1 MTSPLIRNLQNFVRF
16 TPEEVA
22 ELDRLAS
29 ARRVQIGARTEIAA
43 EGDRP
48 RHVHVILEGWACRY
62 RELDNG
68 RRQIIAFCLPG
79 DICDDRVLTLQRMDH
94 SLASVTEVT
103 LALVSPARLET
114 VFGTHPRIARSLAWS
129 SQVQA
134 SLQREWTVNLGQ
146 RDAVGRVAH
155 LLSEIHMRLRLVGL
169 AGPDGCDLPL
179 TQAEIGDATGLSTVH
194 VNRVLQEL
202 RAARLIVLRDR
213 ALTIPKLSAL
223 HEAARFD
230 AAYLHADREGRHLDA
245 EE

>member
-1 MTSPLIRNLQNFVRF
+1 MTSPLTRNLKNFVRF
-16 TPEEVA
+16 TAGEAA

-29 ARRVQIGARTEIAA
+29 ARRIQLGPRAEIVA
-43 EGDRP
+43 EGDPP

-62 RELDNG
+62 RELADG
-68 RRQIIAFCLPG
+68 SRQILALCLPG
-79 DICDDRVLTLQRMDH
+79 DLCDERVLTLQRMDH
-94 SLASVTEVT
+94 SLGSLTDVTIGQVNPT
-103 LALVSPARLET
+103 VLAALCTA
-114 VFGTHPRIARSLAWS
+114 HPRIARAVAWS

-134 SLQREWTVNLGQ
+134 ALQREWTVNLGQ

-169 AGPDGCDLPL
+169 AGPAGCEMPL
-179 TQAEIGDATGLSTVH
+179 TQAELGDATGLSTVH

-202 RAARLIVLRDR
+202 RAARVIGLKDR
-213 ALTIPKLSAL
+213 ALTIPNLAAL

-230 AAYLHADREGRHLDA
+230 GAYLHADREGRHLDA

>member
-1 MTSPLIRNLQNFVRF
+1 MTSPLARNLQNFVRF
-16 TPEEVA
+16 TAREIA

-29 ARRVQIGARTEIAA
+29 ARRTQIGPRAEIVA

-48 RHVHVILEGWACRY
+48 RHVHVVLEGWACRY
-62 RELDNG
+62 RETADG
-68 RRQIIAFCLPG
+68 RRRIVAFCLPG
-79 DICDDRVLTLQRMDH
+79 DFCDERVLTLQRMDH
-94 SLASVTEVT
+94 SLGSLTDVVLGQVSGA
-103 LALVSPARLET
+103 ALEQLCVA
-114 VFGTHPRIARSLAWS
+114 HPRIGRAVAWF

-169 AGPDGCDLPL
+169 AAPEGCEMPL

-202 RAARLIVLRDR
+202 RAARVIVLKDR
-213 ALTIPKLSAL
+213 ALTIPNLTAL
-223 HEAARFD
+223 HEAGRFD
-230 AAYLHADREGRHLDA
+230 GAYLHADREGRHLDA